1 MSFTMHGAGVSGGI
15 AIGRA
20 QLASHALLEV
30 AHYNIT
36 TKKIRS
42 EKTRFDRAVKSVH
55 KELKDLRKQMTSD
68 IPEAE
73 FEVFLNLHKMI
84 LEDSTVSEAP
94 KKIIESMSCNAEWAL
109 KVQLDNLLEQ
119 FSKIDDSYLRQREA
133 DVRQVAER
141 ILKALLGRPGDAPTH
156 NAEENTIIV
165 AHDLSPTDV
174 ILFKQ
179 HKFAGFITDLGG
191 ATSHTTIVARSLN
204 IPSVVALHQ
213 ARTLIRENETIIVDG
228 TAGLVIVDPDE
239 VILAEYEV
247 LQKQWLLEQQKLKR
261 LRRNRA
267 TTIDGAEIELHAN
280 IELPDDV
287 ASAKQ
292 NGATG
297 VGLFRTEFLFLNR
310 GDLPSE
316 NEQFEAYRQVVR
328 NMKSS
333 CITIRTFDLGSDK
346 QPEGYTRVAPNP
358 ALGQRAIRLCLAEP
372 QLFLYQL
379 RAILRASKYGKIRI
393 LIPMLSNV
401 HEIDQALQ
409 LIAEAKE
416 SLDIDGIAYDR
427 KIEIG
432 GMIEVPAAALSIK
445 AFLKKLDFISI
456 GTNDLI
462 QYTLAIDRTDDA
474 VAHLYDPLHPAILQ
488 LLSHII
494 SAANQAKKSVAVCGE
509 IAGDPSITRLL
520 LGMGLR
526 TFSMHPAHLLTV
538 KQQILTSDLRE
549 TIAITKKILRAQHP
563 EKIEHLVQ
571 KLNAKS

>member
-1 MSFTMHGAGVSGGI
+1 MSFTIHGAGVSGGI

-30 AHYNIT
+30 THYAVQKN
-36 TKKIRS
+36 KIKS
-42 EKTRFDRAVKSVH
+42 EKIRFDRAIKTVR
-55 KELKDLRKQMTSD
+55 KELNGLKKQLTPD

-73 FEVFLNLHKMI
+73 FEAFINLHKMI
-84 LEDSTVSEAP
+84 LEDSTLSEAP
-94 KKIIESMSCNAEWAL
+94 KNIIESLSCNAEWAL
-109 KVQLDNLLEQ
+109 KVQLDKLIEQ
-119 FSKIDDSYLRQREA
+119 FSKIEDTYLRERKA

-141 ILKALLGRPGDAPTH
+141 ILKVLLGRPGSAATKNP
-156 NAEENTIIV
+156 EENTIIV

-174 ILFKQ
+174 VLFKQ
-179 HKFAGFITDLGG
+179 HKFAAFITDLGG

-213 ARTLIRENETIIVDG
+213 ARTLIRENELIIVDG
-228 TAGLVIVDPDE
+228 TAGVVIVNPDE
-239 VILAEYEV
+239 IILSEYEV
-247 LQKQWLLEQQKLKR
+247 LRKQWLLAQQKLRR

-267 TTIDGAEIELHAN
+267 TTIDGADIELIAN
-280 IELPDDV
+280 IELPEDV
-287 ASAKQ
+287 SSAKE

-316 NEQFEAYRQVVR
+316 DEQFEAYRQVVR
-328 NMKSS
+328 DMKNAS
-333 CITIRTFDLGSDK
+333 ITIRTFDLGSDK

-372 QLFLYQL
+372 RLFHHQL
-379 RAILRASKYGKIRI
+379 RAILRASKFGKIRI
-393 LIPMLSNV
+393 LIPMLSNI
-401 HEIDQALQ
+401 HEIDQALH
-409 LIAEAKE
+409 LIAEAKD
-416 SLDIDGIAYDR
+416 SLDIEGAAYDR
-427 KIEIG
+427 EIEIG
-432 GMIEVPAAALSIK
+432 GMIEVPAAALSIN
-445 AFLKKLDFISI
+445 AFLKKLDFVSI

-474 VAHLYDPLHPAILQ
+474 VAHLYDPMHPAILQ

-494 SAANQAKKSVAVCGE
+494 SSANRLNKSVAVCGE

-526 TFSMHPAHLLTV
+526 TFSMHPAQLLPV
-538 KQQILTSDLRE
+538 KQKVLTSDLRQA
-549 TIAITKKILRAQHP
+549 TSITKKILKAQNP
-563 EKIEHLVQ
+563 MRVEDLITQ
-571 KLNAKS
+571 LNTG

>member
-1 MSFTMHGAGVSGGI
+1 MHGAGISGGI

-30 AHYNIT
+30 AHYNIPQN
-36 TKKIRS
+36 KIKS
-42 EKTRFDRAVKSVH
+42 EKTRFDHAIKSVS
-55 KELKDLRKQMTSD
+55 KGLKDLRKKMTSD

-73 FEVFLNLHKMI
+73 FEVFLNLHRMI
-84 LEDSTVSEAP
+84 LDDSTVSEAP
-94 KKIIESMSCNAEWAL
+94 KNIIESMRCNAEWAL

-119 FSKIDDSYLRQREA
+119 FSKIDDTYLRQREA

-141 ILKALLGRPGDAPTH
+141 ILKALLGLPGDAPTH
-156 NAEENTIIV
+156 NADENTIIV

-174 ILFKQ
+174 VLFKQ
-179 HKFAGFITDLGG
+179 HKFSGFITDLGG

-213 ARTLIRENETIIVDG
+213 ARALIRENEIIIVDG
-228 TAGLVIVDPDE
+228 TAGLIIVDPDE
-239 VILAEYEV
+239 VVLAEYEV
-247 LQKQWLLEQQKLKR
+247 LQKQWLFEQQKLKR

-267 TTIDGAEIELHAN
+267 TTIDGADIELNAN
-280 IELPDDV
+280 IELPEDV
-287 ASAKQ
+287 ASAKE

-316 NEQFEAYRQVVR
+316 DEQFEAYRQVVR

-358 ALGQRAIRLCLAEP
+358 ALGQRGIRLCLAEP
-372 QLFLYQL
+372 QLFLFQL

-401 HEIDQALQ
+401 HEINQTLH
-409 LIAEAKE
+409 LIAQAKE

-427 KIEIG
+427 KVEIG

-445 AFLKKLDFISI
+445 TFLKKLDFISI

-474 VAHLYDPLHPAILQ
+474 VAHLYDPMHPAILQ

-494 SAANQAKKSVAVCGE
+494 STANQVKKSVSVCGE

-526 TFSMHPAHLLTV
+526 TFSMHPAHLLAV
-538 KQQILTSDLRE
+538 KQKILTSDLRE
-549 TIAITKKILRAQHP
+549 ATAITKKILRSQHTDR
-563 EKIEHLVQ
+563 IGHLVR
-571 KLNAKS
+571 KLNATG

>member
-1 MSFTMHGAGVSGGI
+1 
-15 AIGRA
+15 
-20 QLASHALLEV
+20 
-30 AHYNIT
+30 
-36 TKKIRS
+36 
-42 EKTRFDRAVKSVH
+42 
-55 KELKDLRKQMTSD
+55 
-68 IPEAE
+68 
-73 FEVFLNLHKMI
+73 MI

-549 TIAITKKILRAQHP
+549 TIAITKKILRTQHP

>member
-1 MSFTMHGAGVSGGI
+1 MHGTGVSGGI

-20 QLASHALLEV
+20 QLASHVLLEV
-30 AHYNIT
+30 AHYSIPTN
-36 TKKIRS
+36 KIRN
-42 EKTRFDRAVKSVH
+42 EKARFDRAIKSVS
-55 KELKDLRKQMTSD
+55 KELKNLKKQITSD

-73 FEVFLNLHKMI
+73 FEVFVNLHRMI

-94 KKIIESMSCNAEWAL
+94 KNIIESMSCNAEWAL
-109 KVQLDNLLEQ
+109 KVQLDHLLEQ
-119 FSKIDDSYLRQREA
+119 FSKIENTYLRQREA

-141 ILKALLGRPGDAPTH
+141 ILKALLGLPGDSPTK
-156 NAEENTIIV
+156 NVEENTIIV

-174 ILFKQ
+174 VLFKQ

-213 ARTLIRENETIIVDG
+213 ARTLIRENEIIIVDG
-228 TAGLVIVDPDE
+228 TAGLIIVDPDE
-239 VILAEYEV
+239 VILSEYEA

-261 LRRNRA
+261 IRRNRA
-267 TTIDGAEIELHAN
+267 TTIDGADIELNAN
-280 IELPDDV
+280 IELPEDV
-287 ASAKQ
+287 ASAKE

-316 NEQFEAYRQVVR
+316 DEQFEAYRQVVR
-328 NMKSS
+328 KMKSS
-333 CITIRTFDLGSDK
+333 CITIRTFDLGADK

-372 QLFLYQL
+372 QLFHHQL
-379 RAILRASKYGKIRI
+379 RAILRASNYGRIRI

-401 HEIDQALQ
+401 REIDQSLR

-416 SLDIDGIAYDR
+416 SLDIGGIAYDR

-474 VAHLYDPLHPAILQ
+474 VAHLYDPMHPAILH

-494 SAANQAKKSVAVCGE
+494 SAANRANKSVAVCGE
-509 IAGDPSITRLL
+509 IAGDPLITRLL
-520 LGMGLR
+520 LGMGF
-526 TFSMHPAHLLTV
+526 TH
-538 KQQILTSDLRE
+538 I
-549 TIAITKKILRAQHP
+549 
-563 EKIEHLVQ
+563 
-571 KLNAKS
+571 LNASSSSFAGQAKNTHLRFERSNRHHKKNSADSKS

>member
-1 MSFTMHGAGVSGGI
+1 MHGAGVSGGI

-36 TKKIRS
+36 TKRIRS

-549 TIAITKKILRAQHP
+549 TIAITKKILRTQHP

>member
-1 MSFTMHGAGVSGGI
+1 MSFTIHGAGVSGGI

-30 AHYNIT
+30 THYGIPKN
-36 TKKIRS
+36 KIKS
-42 EKTRFDRAVKSVH
+42 EKIRFDRAIKTVS
-55 KELKDLRKQMTSD
+55 KELKGLKKQMASD

-73 FEVFLNLHKMI
+73 FEAFINLHKMI
-84 LEDSTVSEAP
+84 LEDSTLSEAP
-94 KKIIESMSCNAEWAL
+94 KDIIDSMSCNAEWAL
-109 KVQLDNLLEQ
+109 KVQLDKLLEQ
-119 FSKIDDSYLRQREA
+119 FSKIEDAYLRERKA

-141 ILKALLGRPGDAPTH
+141 ILKALLGRPGDAPTN

-174 ILFKQ
+174 VLFKQ

-213 ARTLIRENETIIVDG
+213 ARTLIRENELIIVDG
-228 TAGLVIVDPDE
+228 TAGVVIVNPDE
-239 VILAEYEV
+239 IILSEYEV
-247 LQKQWLLEQQKLKR
+247 LRKQWLLAQQKLRR

-267 TTIDGAEIELHAN
+267 TTIDGADIELSAN
-280 IELPDDV
+280 IELPEDV
-287 ASAKQ
+287 SSAKE

-316 NEQFEAYRQVVR
+316 DEQFEAYRQVVR
-328 NMKSS
+328 DMKNAS
-333 CITIRTFDLGSDK
+333 ITIRTFDLGSDK
-346 QPEGYTRVAPNP
+346 QPDGYTRVAPNP

-372 QLFLYQL
+372 RLFHHQL
-379 RAILRASKYGKIRI
+379 RAILRASKFGKIRI
-393 LIPMLSNV
+393 LIPMLSNI
-401 HEIDQALQ
+401 HEIDQALH
-409 LIAEAKE
+409 LISEAKE
-416 SLDIDGIAYDR
+416 SLDIESVAYDQDV
-427 KIEIG
+427 EIG
-432 GMIEVPAAALSIK
+432 GMIEVPAAALSIN
-445 AFLKKLDFISI
+445 AFLKKLDFVSI

-474 VAHLYDPLHPAILQ
+474 VSHLYDPMHPAILQ

-494 SAANQAKKSVAVCGE
+494 SSANRVNKSVAVCGE

-526 TFSMHPAHLLTV
+526 TFSMHPAHLLAV
-538 KQQILTSDLRE
+538 KQKVLTSDLRKA
-549 TIAITKKILRAQHP
+549 TSITKKILKAQHP
-563 EKIEHLVQ
+563 TRVAELITQ
-571 KLNAKS
+571 LNTG

>member
-1 MSFTMHGAGVSGGI
+1 MHGTGVSGGI

-20 QLASHALLEV
+20 QLASHVLLEV
-30 AHYNIT
+30 AHYSIPTN
-36 TKKIRS
+36 KIRN
-42 EKTRFDRAVKSVH
+42 EKARFDRAIKSVS
-55 KELKDLRKQMTSD
+55 KELKNLKKQITSD

-73 FEVFLNLHKMI
+73 FEVFVNLHRMI

-94 KKIIESMSCNAEWAL
+94 KNIIESMSCNAEWAL
-109 KVQLDNLLEQ
+109 KVQLDHLLEQ
-119 FSKIDDSYLRQREA
+119 FSKIENTYLRQREA

-141 ILKALLGRPGDAPTH
+141 ILKALLGRPGDSPTK
-156 NAEENTIIV
+156 NVEENTIIV

-174 ILFKQ
+174 VLFKQ

-213 ARTLIRENETIIVDG
+213 ARTLIRENEIIIVDG
-228 TAGLVIVDPDE
+228 TAGLIIVDPDE
-239 VILAEYEV
+239 VILSEYEA

-261 LRRNRA
+261 IRRNRA
-267 TTIDGAEIELHAN
+267 TTIDGADIELNAN
-280 IELPDDV
+280 IELPEDV
-287 ASAKQ
+287 ASAKE

-316 NEQFEAYRQVVR
+316 DEQFEAYRQVVR

-333 CITIRTFDLGSDK
+333 CITIRTFDLGADK

-372 QLFLYQL
+372 QLFHHQL
-379 RAILRASKYGKIRI
+379 RAILRASNYGRIRI

-401 HEIDQALQ
+401 REIDQSLR

-416 SLDIDGIAYDR
+416 SLDIGGIAYDR

-474 VAHLYDPLHPAILQ
+474 VAHLYDPMHPAILH

-494 SAANQAKKSVAVCGE
+494 SAANRANKSVAVCGE
-509 IAGDPSITRLL
+509 IAGDPLITRLL

-526 TFSMHPAHLLTV
+526 TFSMHPAHLLPV
-538 KQQILTSDLRE
+538 KQKILTSDLRE
-549 TIAITKKILRAQHP
+549 ATVITKKILQTQNPDR
-563 EKIEHLVQ
+563 IEYLVH
-571 KLNAKS
+571 KLNAKG

>member
-1 MSFTMHGAGVSGGI
+1 
-15 AIGRA
+15 
-20 QLASHALLEV
+20 
-30 AHYNIT
+30 
-36 TKKIRS
+36 
-42 EKTRFDRAVKSVH
+42 
-55 KELKDLRKQMTSD
+55 
-68 IPEAE
+68 
-73 FEVFLNLHKMI
+73 MI

-94 KKIIESMSCNAEWAL
+94 KNIIESMSCNAEWAL
-109 KVQLDNLLEQ
+109 KVQLDHLLEQ
-119 FSKIDDSYLRQREA
+119 FSKIENTYLRQREA

-141 ILKALLGRPGDAPTH
+141 ILKALLGRPGDSPTK
-156 NAEENTIIV
+156 NVEENTIIV

-174 ILFKQ
+174 VLFKQ

-213 ARTLIRENETIIVDG
+213 ARTLIRENEIIIVDG
-228 TAGLVIVDPDE
+228 TAGLIIVDPDE
-239 VILAEYEV
+239 VILSEYEA

-261 LRRNRA
+261 IRRNRA
-267 TTIDGAEIELHAN
+267 TTIDGADIELNAN
-280 IELPDDV
+280 IELPEDV
-287 ASAKQ
+287 ASAKE

-316 NEQFEAYRQVVR
+316 DEQFEAYRQVVR

-333 CITIRTFDLGSDK
+333 CITIRTFDLGADK

-372 QLFLYQL
+372 QLFHHQL
-379 RAILRASKYGKIRI
+379 RAILRASNYGRIRI

-401 HEIDQALQ
+401 REIDQSLR

-416 SLDIDGIAYDR
+416 SLDIGGIAYDR

-474 VAHLYDPLHPAILQ
+474 VAHLYDPMHPAILH

-494 SAANQAKKSVAVCGE
+494 SAANRANKSVAVCGE
-509 IAGDPSITRLL
+509 IAGDPLITRLL

-526 TFSMHPAHLLTV
+526 TFSMHPAHLLPV
-538 KQQILTSDLRE
+538 KQKILTSDLRE
-549 TIAITKKILRAQHP
+549 ATVITKKILQTQNPDR
-563 EKIEHLVQ
+563 IEYLVH
-571 KLNAKS
+571 KLNAKG

>member
-1 MSFTMHGAGVSGGI
+1 MHGTGVSGGI

-30 AHYNIT
+30 AHYSIPAN
-36 TKKIRS
+36 KIRN
-42 EKTRFDRAVKSVH
+42 EKSRFDRAIKSVS
-55 KELKDLRKQMTSD
+55 KELKNLKKQITSD

-73 FEVFLNLHKMI
+73 FEVFVNLHRMI

-94 KKIIESMSCNAEWAL
+94 KNIIESMGCNAEWAL
-109 KVQLDNLLEQ
+109 KVQLDHLLEQ
-119 FSKIDDSYLRQREA
+119 FSKIENTYLRQREA

-141 ILKALLGRPGDAPTH
+141 ILKALLGRPGDSPTK
-156 NAEENTIIV
+156 NIEENTIIV

-174 ILFKQ
+174 VLFKQ

-213 ARTLIRENETIIVDG
+213 ARTLIRENEIIIVDG
-228 TAGLVIVDPDE
+228 TAGLIIVDPDE
-239 VILAEYEV
+239 VILSEYEV
-247 LQKQWLLEQQKLKR
+247 LQKQWLLGQQKLKR

-267 TTIDGAEIELHAN
+267 TTIDGADIELNAN
-280 IELPDDV
+280 IELPEDV
-287 ASAKQ
+287 ASAKE

-316 NEQFEAYRQVVR
+316 DEQFEAYRQVVR

-333 CITIRTFDLGSDK
+333 CITIRTFDLGVDK

-372 QLFLYQL
+372 QLFHQQL
-379 RAILRASKYGKIRI
+379 RAILRASNYGKIRI

-401 HEIDQALQ
+401 HEIDQALH

-416 SLDIDGIAYDR
+416 SLDIGGIAYDR

-474 VAHLYDPLHPAILQ
+474 VAHLYDPMHPAILH

-494 SAANQAKKSVAVCGE
+494 SAANRANKSVAVCGE
-509 IAGDPSITRLL
+509 IAGDPLITRLL

-538 KQQILTSDLRE
+538 KQKILTSDLRE
-549 TIAITKKILRAQHP
+549 ATAITKKILRAQHP
-563 EKIEHLVQ
+563 DRIEYLVR
-571 KLNAKS
+571 KLNAKF

>member
-1 MSFTMHGAGVSGGI
+1 MSFTIHGAGVSGGI

-30 AHYNIT
+30 THYGIPEN
-36 TKKIRS
+36 KIKS
-42 EKTRFDRAVKSVH
+42 EKIRFDRAIKTVS
-55 KELKDLRKQMTSD
+55 KELKGLKKQMASD

-73 FEVFLNLHKMI
+73 FEAFINLHKMI
-84 LEDSTVSEAP
+84 LEDSTLSEAP
-94 KKIIESMSCNAEWAL
+94 KDIIDSMSCNAEWAL
-109 KVQLDNLLEQ
+109 KVQLDKLLEQ
-119 FSKIDDSYLRQREA
+119 FSKIEDAYLRERKA

-141 ILKALLGRPGDAPTH
+141 ILKALLGRPGDAPTN

-174 ILFKQ
+174 VLFKQ

-213 ARTLIRENETIIVDG
+213 ARTLIRENELIIVDG
-228 TAGLVIVDPDE
+228 TAGVVIVNPDE
-239 VILAEYEV
+239 IILSEYEV
-247 LQKQWLLEQQKLKR
+247 LRKQWLLAQQKLRR

-267 TTIDGAEIELHAN
+267 TTIDGADIELNAN
-280 IELPDDV
+280 IELPEDV
-287 ASAKQ
+287 SSAKE

-316 NEQFEAYRQVVR
+316 DEQFEAYRQVVR
-328 NMKSS
+328 DMKNAS
-333 CITIRTFDLGSDK
+333 ITIRTFDLGSDK
-346 QPEGYTRVAPNP
+346 QPDGYTRVAPNP

-372 QLFLYQL
+372 RLFHHQL
-379 RAILRASKYGKIRI
+379 RAILRASKFGKIRI
-393 LIPMLSNV
+393 LIPMLSNI
-401 HEIDQALQ
+401 HEIDQALH
-409 LIAEAKE
+409 LISEAKE
-416 SLDIDGIAYDR
+416 SLDIESVAYDQDV
-427 KIEIG
+427 EIG
-432 GMIEVPAAALSIK
+432 GMIEVPAAALSIN
-445 AFLKKLDFISI
+445 AFLKKLDFVSI

-474 VAHLYDPLHPAILQ
+474 VAHLYDPMHPAILQ

-494 SAANQAKKSVAVCGE
+494 SSANRVNKSVAVCGE

-526 TFSMHPAHLLTV
+526 TFSMHPAHLLAV
-538 KQQILTSDLRE
+538 KQKVLTSDLRKA
-549 TIAITKKILRAQHP
+549 TSITKKILKAQHP
-563 EKIEHLVQ
+563 MRVEELITQ
-571 KLNAKS
+571 LNTG

>member
-1 MSFTMHGAGVSGGI
+1 MSFTIHGAGVSGGI

-30 AHYNIT
+30 AHYSVPKN
-36 TKKIRS
+36 KIRS
-42 EKTRFDRAVKSVH
+42 EKARFDRAIKSVG
-55 KELKDLRKQMTSD
+55 KELKDLRKQMTAD

-73 FEVFLNLHKMI
+73 FEAFINLHKMI
-84 LEDSTVSEAP
+84 LEDSTLSEEP
-94 KKIIESMSCNAEWAL
+94 KKIIDSMNCNAEWAL
-109 KVQLDNLLEQ
+109 KLQLDNLLEQ
-119 FSKIDDSYLRQREA
+119 FSKIEDAYLRERKA

-141 ILKALLGRPGDAPTH
+141 VLKALLGRPGTNPL
-156 NAEENTIIV
+156 NSAEKNTIIV
-165 AHDLSPTDV
+165 AHDMSPTDV

-179 HKFAGFITDLGG
+179 HNYAGFITDLGG

-213 ARTLIRENETIIVDG
+213 ARTLIRENELIIVDG
-228 TAGLVIVDPDE
+228 TAGVVIVNPDE
-239 VILAEYEV
+239 IILSEYEV
-247 LQKQWLLEQQKLKR
+247 LRKQWLLGQQKLKR

-267 TTIDGAEIELHAN
+267 TTIDGADIELNAN
-280 IELPDDV
+280 IELPEDV
-287 ASAKQ
+287 SSAKE

-316 NEQFEAYRQVVR
+316 DEQFEAYRHVVR
-328 NMKSS
+328 DMKNSP
-333 CITIRTFDLGSDK
+333 ITIRTFDLGADK
-346 QPEGYTRVAPNP
+346 QPDGFTRVAANP

-372 QLFLYQL
+372 RLFHHQL
-379 RAILRASKYGKIRI
+379 RAILRASQYGHIRI

-401 HEIDQALQ
+401 HEIDQALH

-416 SLDIDGIAYDR
+416 SLDVDGIKYDGE
-427 KIEIG
+427 ITIG
-432 GMIEVPAAALSIK
+432 GMIEVPAAALSIDS
-445 AFLKKLDFISI
+445 FLKKLDFVSI

-494 SAANQAKKSVAVCGE
+494 GCANRANKPVAVCGE

-526 TFSMHPAHLLTV
+526 TFSMHPAHLLAV
-538 KQQILTSDLRE
+538 KQKVLTSDLRE
-549 TIAITKKILRAQHP
+549 AATITKKILKAQQIGRAH
-563 EKIEHLVQ
+563 V
-571 KLNAKS
+571 

>member
-1 MSFTMHGAGVSGGI
+1 MHGAGISGGI

-30 AHYNIT
+30 AHYNIPQN
-36 TKKIRS
+36 KIKS
-42 EKTRFDRAVKSVH
+42 EKTRFDHAIKSVS
-55 KELKDLRKQMTSD
+55 KGLKDLRKKMTSD

-73 FEVFLNLHKMI
+73 FEVFLNLHRMI
-84 LEDSTVSEAP
+84 LDDSTVSEAP
-94 KKIIESMSCNAEWAL
+94 KNIIESMRCNAEWAL

-119 FSKIDDSYLRQREA
+119 FSKIDDTYLRQREA

-141 ILKALLGRPGDAPTH
+141 ILKALLGLPGDAPTH
-156 NAEENTIIV
+156 NADENTIIV

-174 ILFKQ
+174 VLFKQ
-179 HKFAGFITDLGG
+179 HKFSGFITDLGG

-213 ARTLIRENETIIVDG
+213 ARALIRENEIIIVDG
-228 TAGLVIVDPDE
+228 TAGLIIVDPDE
-239 VILAEYEV
+239 VVLAEYEV
-247 LQKQWLLEQQKLKR
+247 LQKQWLFEQQKLKR

-267 TTIDGAEIELHAN
+267 TTIDGADIELNAN
-280 IELPDDV
+280 IELPEDV
-287 ASAKQ
+287 ASAKE

-316 NEQFEAYRQVVR
+316 DEQFEAYRQVVR

-372 QLFLYQL
+372 QLFLFQL

-401 HEIDQALQ
+401 HEINQTLH
-409 LIAEAKE
+409 LIAQAKE

-427 KIEIG
+427 KVEIG

-445 AFLKKLDFISI
+445 TFLKKLDFISI

-474 VAHLYDPLHPAILQ
+474 VAHLYDPMHPAILQ

-494 SAANQAKKSVAVCGE
+494 STANQVKKSVSVCGE

-526 TFSMHPAHLLTV
+526 TFSMHPAHLLAV
-538 KQQILTSDLRE
+538 KQKILTSDLRE
-549 TIAITKKILRAQHP
+549 ATAITKKILRSQHTDR
-563 EKIEHLVQ
+563 IGHLVR
-571 KLNAKS
+571 KLNATG

>member
-1 MSFTMHGAGVSGGI
+1 MSFTMHGAGISGGI

-30 AHYNIT
+30 AHYNIPQN
-36 TKKIRS
+36 KIKS
-42 EKTRFDRAVKSVH
+42 EKTRFDHAIKSVS
-55 KELKDLRKQMTSD
+55 KGLKDLRKKMTSD

-73 FEVFLNLHKMI
+73 FEVFLNLHRMI
-84 LEDSTVSEAP
+84 LDDSTVSEAP
-94 KKIIESMSCNAEWAL
+94 KNIIESMRCNAEWAL

-119 FSKIDDSYLRQREA
+119 FSKIDDTYLRQREA

-141 ILKALLGRPGDAPTH
+141 ILKALLGLPGDAPTH
-156 NAEENTIIV
+156 NADENTIIV

-174 ILFKQ
+174 VLFKQ
-179 HKFAGFITDLGG
+179 HKFSGFITDLGG

-213 ARTLIRENETIIVDG
+213 ARALIRENEIIIVDG
-228 TAGLVIVDPDE
+228 TAGLIIVDPDE
-239 VILAEYEV
+239 VVLAEYEV
-247 LQKQWLLEQQKLKR
+247 LQKQWLFEQQKLKR

-267 TTIDGAEIELHAN
+267 TTIDGADIELNAN
-280 IELPDDV
+280 IELPEDV
-287 ASAKQ
+287 ASAKE

-316 NEQFEAYRQVVR
+316 DEQFEAYRQVVR

-358 ALGQRAIRLCLAEP
+358 ALGQRGIRLCLAEP
-372 QLFLYQL
+372 QLFLFQL

-401 HEIDQALQ
+401 HEINQTLH
-409 LIAEAKE
+409 LIAQAKE

-427 KIEIG
+427 KVEIG

-445 AFLKKLDFISI
+445 TFLKKLDFISI

-474 VAHLYDPLHPAILQ
+474 VAHLYDPMHPAILQ

-494 SAANQAKKSVAVCGE
+494 STANQVKKSVSVCGE

-526 TFSMHPAHLLTV
+526 TFSMHPAHLLAV
-538 KQQILTSDLRE
+538 KQKILTSDLRE
-549 TIAITKKILRAQHP
+549 ATAITKKILRSQHTDR
-563 EKIEHLVQ
+563 IGHLVR
-571 KLNAKS
+571 KLNATG

>member
-1 MSFTMHGAGVSGGI
+1 MHGAGVSGGI

-36 TKKIRS
+36 TKSIRS

-549 TIAITKKILRAQHP
+549 TIAITKKILRTQHP

>member
-1 MSFTMHGAGVSGGI
+1 VSFTIHGAGVSGGI

-30 AHYNIT
+30 THYGIHKN
-36 TKKIRS
+36 KIKS
-42 EKTRFDRAVKSVH
+42 EKIRFDREIKTVS
-55 KELKDLRKQMTSD
+55 KELKGLKKQMASD

-73 FEVFLNLHKMI
+73 FEAFINLHKMI
-84 LEDSTVSEAP
+84 LEDSTLSEAP
-94 KKIIESMSCNAEWAL
+94 KDIIDSMSCNAEWAL
-109 KVQLDNLLEQ
+109 KVQLDKLLEQ
-119 FSKIDDSYLRQREA
+119 FSKIEDAYLRERKA

-141 ILKALLGRPGDAPTH
+141 ILKALLGRPGDAPTN

-174 ILFKQ
+174 VLFKQ

-213 ARTLIRENETIIVDG
+213 ARTLIRENELIIVDG
-228 TAGLVIVDPDE
+228 TAGVVIVNPDE
-239 VILAEYEV
+239 IILSEYEV
-247 LQKQWLLEQQKLKR
+247 LRKQWLLAQQKLRR

-267 TTIDGAEIELHAN
+267 TTIDGADIELSAN
-280 IELPDDV
+280 IELPEDV
-287 ASAKQ
+287 SSAKE

-316 NEQFEAYRQVVR
+316 DEQFEAYKQVVR
-328 NMKSS
+328 DMKNAS
-333 CITIRTFDLGSDK
+333 ITIRTFDLGSDK
-346 QPEGYTRVAPNP
+346 QPDGYTRVAPNP

-372 QLFLYQL
+372 RLFHHQL
-379 RAILRASKYGKIRI
+379 RAILRASKFGKIRI
-393 LIPMLSNV
+393 LIPMLSNI
-401 HEIDQALQ
+401 HEIDQALH
-409 LIAEAKE
+409 LISEAKE
-416 SLDIDGIAYDR
+416 SLDIESVAYDQDV
-427 KIEIG
+427 EIG
-432 GMIEVPAAALSIK
+432 GMIEVPAAALSIN
-445 AFLKKLDFISI
+445 AFLKKLDFVSI

-474 VAHLYDPLHPAILQ
+474 VAHLYDPMHPAILQ

-494 SAANQAKKSVAVCGE
+494 SSANRVNKSVAVCGE

-526 TFSMHPAHLLTV
+526 TFSMHPAHLLAV
-538 KQQILTSDLRE
+538 KQKVLTSDLRKA
-549 TIAITKKILRAQHP
+549 TSITKKILKAQHP
-563 EKIEHLVQ
+563 MRVEELITQ
-571 KLNAKS
+571 LNTG

>member
-1 MSFTMHGAGVSGGI
+1 MSFTMHGAGISGGI

-30 AHYNIT
+30 AHYNIPQN
-36 TKKIRS
+36 KIKS
-42 EKTRFDRAVKSVH
+42 EKTRFDHAIKSVS
-55 KELKDLRKQMTSD
+55 KGLKDLRKKMTSD

-73 FEVFLNLHKMI
+73 FEVFLNLHRMI
-84 LEDSTVSEAP
+84 LDDSTVSEAP
-94 KKIIESMSCNAEWAL
+94 KNIIESMRCNAEWAL

-119 FSKIDDSYLRQREA
+119 FSKIDDTYLRQREA

-141 ILKALLGRPGDAPTH
+141 ILKALLGLPGDAPTH
-156 NAEENTIIV
+156 NADENTIIV

-174 ILFKQ
+174 VLFKQ
-179 HKFAGFITDLGG
+179 HKFSGFITDLGG

-213 ARTLIRENETIIVDG
+213 ARALIRENEIIIVDG
-228 TAGLVIVDPDE
+228 TAGLIIVDPDE
-239 VILAEYEV
+239 VVLAEYEV
-247 LQKQWLLEQQKLKR
+247 LQKQWLFEQQKLKR

-267 TTIDGAEIELHAN
+267 TTIDGADIELNAN
-280 IELPDDV
+280 IELPEDV
-287 ASAKQ
+287 ASAKE

-316 NEQFEAYRQVVR
+316 DEQFEAYRQVVR

-372 QLFLYQL
+372 QLFLFQL

-393 LIPMLSNV
+393 LICLGFDV
-401 HEIDQALQ
+401 HEINQTLH
-409 LIAEAKE
+409 LIAQAKE

-427 KIEIG
+427 KVEIG

-445 AFLKKLDFISI
+445 TFLKKLDFISI

-474 VAHLYDPLHPAILQ
+474 VAHLYDPMHPAILQ

-494 SAANQAKKSVAVCGE
+494 STANQVKKSVSVCGE

-526 TFSMHPAHLLTV
+526 TFSMHPAHLLAV
-538 KQQILTSDLRE
+538 KQKILTSDLRE
-549 TIAITKKILRAQHP
+549 ATAITKKILRSQHTDR
-563 EKIEHLVQ
+563 IGHLVR
-571 KLNAKS
+571 KLNATG

>member
-1 MSFTMHGAGVSGGI
+1 MHGTGVSGGI

-20 QLASHALLEV
+20 QLASHVLLEV
-30 AHYNIT
+30 AHYSIPTN
-36 TKKIRS
+36 KIRN
-42 EKTRFDRAVKSVH
+42 EKARFYRAIKSVS
-55 KELKDLRKQMTSD
+55 KELKNLKKQITSD

-73 FEVFLNLHKMI
+73 FEVFVNLHRMI

-94 KKIIESMSCNAEWAL
+94 KNIIESMSCNAELAL
-109 KVQLDNLLEQ
+109 KVQLDHLLEQ
-119 FSKIDDSYLRQREA
+119 FSKIENTYLRQREA

-141 ILKALLGRPGDAPTH
+141 ILKALLGRPGDSPTK
-156 NAEENTIIV
+156 NVEENTIIV

-174 ILFKQ
+174 VLFKQ

-213 ARTLIRENETIIVDG
+213 ARTLIRENEIIIVDG
-228 TAGLVIVDPDE
+228 TAGLIIVDPDE
-239 VILAEYEV
+239 VILSEYEA

-261 LRRNRA
+261 IRRNRA
-267 TTIDGAEIELHAN
+267 TTIDGADIELNAN
-280 IELPDDV
+280 IELPEDV
-287 ASAKQ
+287 ASAKE

-316 NEQFEAYRQVVR
+316 DEQFEAYRQVVR

-333 CITIRTFDLGSDK
+333 CITIRTFDLGADK

-372 QLFLYQL
+372 QLFHHQL
-379 RAILRASKYGKIRI
+379 RAILRASNYGRIRI

-401 HEIDQALQ
+401 REIDQSLR

-416 SLDIDGIAYDR
+416 SLDIGGIAYDR

-474 VAHLYDPLHPAILQ
+474 VAHLYDPMHPAILH

-494 SAANQAKKSVAVCGE
+494 SAANRANKSVAVCGE
-509 IAGDPSITRLL
+509 IAGDPLITRLL

-526 TFSMHPAHLLTV
+526 TFSMHPAHLLPV
-538 KQQILTSDLRE
+538 KQKILTSDLRE
-549 TIAITKKILRAQHP
+549 ATVITKKILQTQNPDR
-563 EKIEHLVQ
+563 IEYLVH
-571 KLNAKS
+571 KLNAKG

>member
-36 TKKIRS
+36 TKRIRS

-287 ASAKQ
+287 VSAKQ

-549 TIAITKKILRAQHP
+549 TIAITKKILRTQHP

>member
-1 MSFTMHGAGVSGGI
+1 VTHYGI
-15 AIGRA
+15 PK
-20 QLASHALLEV
+20 
-30 AHYNIT
+30 N
-36 TKKIRS
+36 KIKS
-42 EKTRFDRAVKSVH
+42 EKTRFDRAIKTVS
-55 KELKDLRKQMTSD
+55 KELNGLKKQMTSD

-73 FEVFLNLHKMI
+73 FEAFINLHKMI
-84 LEDSTVSEAP
+84 LEDSTLSEAP
-94 KKIIESMSCNAEWAL
+94 KEIINSMSCNAEWAL
-109 KVQLDNLLEQ
+109 KVQLDKLLEQ
-119 FSKIDDSYLRQREA
+119 FSKIEDAYLRERKA

-174 ILFKQ
+174 VLFKQ

-213 ARTLIRENETIIVDG
+213 ARTLIRENELIIVDG
-228 TAGLVIVDPDE
+228 TAGVVIVNPDE
-239 VILAEYEV
+239 IILSEYEV
-247 LQKQWLLEQQKLKR
+247 LRKQWLLAQQKLRR

-267 TTIDGAEIELHAN
+267 TTIDGADIELSAN
-280 IELPDDV
+280 IELPEDV
-287 ASAKQ
+287 SSAKE

-316 NEQFEAYRQVVR
+316 DEQFEAYRQVVR
-328 NMKSS
+328 DMKNAS
-333 CITIRTFDLGSDK
+333 ITIRTFDLGADK
-346 QPEGYTRVAPNP
+346 QPDGYTRVAPNP

-372 QLFLYQL
+372 RLFHHQL
-379 RAILRASKYGKIRI
+379 RAILRASKFGKIRI
-393 LIPMLSNV
+393 LIPMLSNI
-401 HEIDQALQ
+401 HEIDQALH
-409 LIAEAKE
+409 LISEAKE
-416 SLDIDGIAYDR
+416 SLDIEGIAYDR
-427 KIEIG
+427 SVEIG
-432 GMIEVPAAALSIK
+432 GMIEVPAAALSIN
-445 AFLKKLDFISI
+445 AFLKKLDFVSI

-474 VAHLYDPLHPAILQ
+474 VAHLYDPMHPAILQ

-494 SAANQAKKSVAVCGE
+494 SSANRVNKSVAVCGE

-526 TFSMHPAHLLTV
+526 TFSMHPAHLLAV
-538 KQQILTSDLRE
+538 KQKVLTSDLRDA
-549 TIAITKKILRAQHP
+549 TSITKKILKTQHP
-563 EKIEHLVQ
+563 MRVEELITQ
-571 KLNAKS
+571 LNTG

>member
-1 MSFTMHGAGVSGGI
+1 MSFTIHGAGVSGGI

-30 AHYNIT
+30 RHYGIPKN
-36 TKKIRS
+36 KIKS
-42 EKTRFDRAVKSVH
+42 EKTRFDRAIKTVS
-55 KELKDLRKQMTSD
+55 KELNGLKKQMTSD

-73 FEVFLNLHKMI
+73 FEAFINLHKMI
-84 LEDSTVSEAP
+84 LEDSTLSEAP
-94 KKIIESMSCNAEWAL
+94 KEIINSMSCNAEWAL
-109 KVQLDNLLEQ
+109 KVQLDKLLEQ
-119 FSKIDDSYLRQREA
+119 FSKIEDAYLRERKA

-141 ILKALLGRPGDAPTH
+141 ILKALLGRPGDAPTN

-174 ILFKQ
+174 VLFKQ

-213 ARTLIRENETIIVDG
+213 ARTLIRENELIIVDG
-228 TAGLVIVDPDE
+228 TAGVVIVNPDE
-239 VILAEYEV
+239 IILSEYEV
-247 LQKQWLLEQQKLKR
+247 LRKQWLLAQQKLRR

-267 TTIDGAEIELHAN
+267 TTIDGADIELSAN
-280 IELPDDV
+280 IELPEDV
-287 ASAKQ
+287 SSAKE

-316 NEQFEAYRQVVR
+316 DEQFEAYRQVVR
-328 NMKSS
+328 DMKNAS
-333 CITIRTFDLGSDK
+333 ITIRTFDLGADK
-346 QPEGYTRVAPNP
+346 QPDGYTRVAPNP

-372 QLFLYQL
+372 RLFHHQL
-379 RAILRASKYGKIRI
+379 RAILRASKFGKIRI
-393 LIPMLSNV
+393 LIPMLSNI
-401 HEIDQALQ
+401 HEIDQALH
-409 LIAEAKE
+409 LISEAKE
-416 SLDIDGIAYDR
+416 SLDIEGIAYDR
-427 KIEIG
+427 NVEIG
-432 GMIEVPAAALSIK
+432 GMIEVPAAALSIN
-445 AFLKKLDFISI
+445 AFLKKLDFVSI

-474 VAHLYDPLHPAILQ
+474 VAHLYDPMHPAILQ

-494 SAANQAKKSVAVCGE
+494 SSANRVNKSVAVCGE

-526 TFSMHPAHLLTV
+526 TFSMHPAHLLAV
-538 KQQILTSDLRE
+538 KQKVLTSDLRDA
-549 TIAITKKILRAQHP
+549 TSITKKILKTQHP
-563 EKIEHLVQ
+563 MRVEELITQ
-571 KLNAKS
+571 LNTG